1 MNHNIKILIVRF
13 SSIGDIVLTTP
24 VIRCVKQQL
33 GAEVHFLTKP
43 GFAGLLEENPHI
55 DKLWALEDDYVGLI
69 RKLKQEKFD
78 YLIDLHKNLRTWRL
92 ALQLRVKRLTY
103 HKATFE
109 KLLMVKFKINLL
121 PKKHVTE
128 RYLES
133 VKKLG
138 VKYDGQG
145 LDYFIPEGTK
155 NRLTEVNGSYIAAVI
170 GATHFTK
177 RLPEENWVNFINSTD
192 RNIVLVG
199 GKTEMEAAKNIVA
212 RTGHNVIDM
221 VGKTNLQESALLL
234 KNAERVISNDTGM
247 MHIAA
252 ALRKPIVSIWGGTLW
267 EYGFWPFY
275 PDGMNLNKSLEVK
288 GLSCRPCSK
297 FGRDDCPKKHFKC
310 MKEIIVEL

>member
-1 MNHNIKILIVRF
+1 MNHNIKVLIVRF

-33 GAEVHFLTKP
+33 GTEVHFLTKP
-43 GFAGLLEENPHI
+43 GFASLLEENPYI
-55 DKLWALEDDYVGLI
+55 DKLWTLEDDYAGLI
-69 RKLKQEKFD
+69 CKLKEEKFD

-92 ALQLRVKRLTY
+92 AIKLRIKRLTY

-109 KLLMVKFKINLL
+109 KLLMVKFKINML
-121 PKKHVTE
+121 PKTHVTE
-128 RYLES
+128 RYLEA

-138 VKYDGQG
+138 VSYDGQG
-145 LDYFIPEGTK
+145 LDYFIPEGTE
-155 NRLTEVNGSYIAAVI
+155 NIMTSMDSPYIAAVI

-177 RLPEENWVNFINSTD
+177 RLPEENWIKFINSTD
-192 RNIVLVG
+192 QKIVLIG
-199 GKTEMEAAKNIVA
+199 GKAEMEAAGNIVA
-212 RTGHNVIDM
+212 ATGLNVINM
-221 VGKTNLQESALLL
+221 VGKTNLQESALLIR
-234 KNAERVISNDTGM
+234 NAERVISNDTGM

-275 PDGMNLNKSLEVK
+275 PDGKNLNKSLEVK

-310 MKEIIVEL
+310 MKDINIEL